1 MIFSAFCN
9 RWTLRF
15 PAWLLQDLFNNK
27 YVCSHICFNQHSR
40 MLLLR
45 QTFPLCCLLKCIKFW
60 HVWFCYTD
68 SVCVCV
74 CVCVCVKVAQSC
86 PTLCEPLD
94 CSLPGSSAH
103 GIPQARKNTRAANCS
118 LLQRIFLTQ
127 GSPLRV
133 DSLIFEP
140 PGKPI
145 GSINPEQKRKKKL
158 SVYLQRRRLSS
169 EMLWDFSFFSNR
181 FLKLSVYSFV

>member
-1 MIFSAFCN
+1 MLFTKMWKVLTCVI
-9 RWTLRF
+9 
-15 PAWLLQDLFNNK
+15 LLHRL
-27 YVCSHICFNQHSR
+27 
-40 MLLLR
+40 
-45 QTFPLCCLLKCIKFW
+45 
-60 HVWFCYTD
+60 
-68 SVCVCV
+68 CV

-103 GIPQARKNTRAANCS
+103 GIPQARKNTRVASCS

-127 GSPLRV
+127 GSNPGLPIEGG
-133 DSLIFEP
+133 LIFEP

-145 GSINPEQKRKKKL
+145 GSINPEQKRKRKL

-181 FLKLSVYSFV
+181 FVNLFVCCFVFWLNLNNR